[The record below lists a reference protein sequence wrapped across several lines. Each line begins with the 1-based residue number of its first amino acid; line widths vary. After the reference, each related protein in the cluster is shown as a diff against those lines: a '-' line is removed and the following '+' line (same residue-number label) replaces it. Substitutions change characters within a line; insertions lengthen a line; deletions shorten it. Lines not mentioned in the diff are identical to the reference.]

1 MPNWCLNK
9 IKISGNKKNRRR
21 VSQIIENLHEQDDD
35 EIGLLESLVGKDPTI
50 SEEDYFNG
58 GWYESNI
65 NYWGTKWDLA
75 DNDFIFEETEDSIHL
90 EFETAWSPPIE
101 FCELLSKKYG
111 VGVKIKYFEPGL
123 GLSGIFEVDNNGEK
137 IRDDYYQNLLEGLY
151 NYDKSMFWEKI
162 ENIIE
167 EYFIDKIELGEDFF
181 IDYDIDKEKTHI
193 NNFANFITLEDL
205 KKVEKIINDKKKK
218 KYK

>member
-90 EFETAWSPPIE
+90 EFETAWSPPVE
-101 FCELLSKKYG
+101 FCELLSMKYG
-111 VGVKIKYFEPGL
+111 VGVKIKFT
-123 GLSGIFEVDNNGEK
+123 I
-137 IRDDYYQNLLEGLY
+137 
-151 NYDKSMFWEKI
+151 
-162 ENIIE
+162 
-167 EYFIDKIELGEDFF
+167 
-181 IDYDIDKEKTHI
+181 
-193 NNFANFITLEDL
+193 
-205 KKVEKIINDKKKK
+205 
-218 KYK
+218 